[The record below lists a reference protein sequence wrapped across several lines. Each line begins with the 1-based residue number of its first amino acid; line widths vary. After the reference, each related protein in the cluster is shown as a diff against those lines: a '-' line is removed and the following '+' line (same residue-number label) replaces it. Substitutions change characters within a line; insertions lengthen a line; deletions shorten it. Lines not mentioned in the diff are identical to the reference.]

1 MDAVEAKLNELL
13 ARTQALQDAAVEH
26 ARGLRPID
34 GLRPLVAFQ
43 AGSLVLD
50 HSLAIRSLIADG
62 HLPSAFALF
71 RPQFESLVRGIW
83 LLHAASGTWIEKFG
97 QPLTIASAKHANEG
111 PRFADMLKELE
122 SNPMAPSHIVA
133 QLREFKEE
141 TWKPLNSYTHG
152 GIHPLTRLMSGYPPQ
167 LTYDALRNSN
177 AVLALTLQLLSIL
190 TGDTRNMEPVR
201 RMHVEFVDCFNLVPP
216 YLSSGGGT

>member
-1 MDAVEAKLNELL
+1 MDAMESKLNELL
-13 ARTQALQDAAVEH
+13 VQTQAFHNAAVGH
-26 ARGLRPID
+26 AKGLRPID
-34 GLRPLVAFQ
+34 DLRHLVAFQ
-43 AGSLVLD
+43 AGG
-50 HSLAIRSLIADG
+50 LALEHALAARSLIADG

-122 SNPMAPSHIVA
+122 SHPMAPSHIVV

-190 TGDTRNMEPVR
+190 TGDIRNMEPVR
-201 RMHVEFVDCFNLVPP
+201 HMHVEFVDCFNLLPP
-216 YLSSGGGT
+216 HASSGASI

>member
-1 MDAVEAKLNELL
+1 MEAKLNELL
-13 ARTQALQDAAVEH
+13 VRTQALHNAAVVH
-26 ARGLRPID
+26 VGGLRPINN
-34 GLRPLVAFQ
+34 LRPVVAFQ
-43 AGSLVLD
+43 AGSLALE
-50 HSLAIRSLIADG
+50 HALATRSLIAAD

-83 LLHAASGTWIEKFG
+83 LLHAASDMWIEKFG
-97 QPLTIASAKHANEG
+97 QPLTLASAKQANEG
-111 PRFADMLKELE
+111 LGFAAMLKELE
-122 SNPMAPSHIVA
+122 SNLTAPIHIVA

-190 TGDTRNMEPVR
+190 TGDIRNMEPVR
-201 RMHVEFVDCFNLVPP
+201 HMHVEFVDCFNLLPP
-216 YLSSGGGT
+216 DEVTPRMSDC